1 MGEGRPLIVGS
12 EPIAQPFPLRMQGSV
27 QKGFGRGSKQLG
39 IPTANLPE
47 ESYSESF
54 KLLDAA
60 KNTGVYYGWAKVDGA
75 DDEQVHPMA
84 MSVGW
89 NPYYKNEKLT
99 AEVHIMHD
107 YKQDFYGKNMRVIVT
122 GYVRP
127 ELDYSTLEALIEDI
141 EFDKKVALHSLDRD
155 SYRALQS
162 DSFFN

>member
-1 MGEGRPLIVGS
+1 MGEGRALVVGS
-12 EPIAQPFPLRMQGSV
+12 EPISPPFPLRMQGYV
-27 QKGFGRGSKQLG
+27 QRGFGRGSKDLG

-47 ESYSESF
+47 ESYNESF

-60 KNTGVYYGWAKVDGA
+60 KNTGVYYGWAKVDGVENA
-75 DDEQVHPMA
+75 QVHPMA

-99 AEVHIMHD
+99 AEVHIMHNYD
-107 YKQDFYGKNMRVIVT
+107 MDFYGKNMRVIVT

-141 EFDKKVALHSLDRD
+141 EFDKKVAIHSLDRQ
-155 SYRALQS
+155 SYKLLKS